1 MLQELLMDLVT
12 ATDPKEKEKAYRR
25 LERIGVDRLTAK
37 VLEKEFQEGGELH
50 DLRTDRA

>member
-1 MLQELLMDLVT
+1 MDLVT

-37 VLEKEFQEGGELH
+37 VLEKEFQEGGELY